1 MEAAMTLDTAYV
13 VDFDGTITTRDIT
26 SELAL
31 YYGGSAYMEI
41 ENSYRHREIP
51 IRVWLQ
57 RIAKLLPADMEQL
70 KTKALKWAVIRPG
83 FKRFLEHAHSNG
95 RPVIIASDGFGF
107 YVELI
112 LERHGL
118 LGQIDK
124 IYRNDTSINRKKEL
138 EVRNPHA
145 HKTCTVCG
153 NCKAAQVV
161 RLKEKGR
168 SVIYIGD
175 GSNDRFGASWSDH
188 VCAREELAEACL
200 VHNFTYSQWNDFY
213 DIIKVNRPELSDRS
227 EASLCCPMGS
237 GVKT

>member
-1 MEAAMTLDTAYV
+1 MTLNTAYV

-31 YYGGSAYMEI
+31 YFGGSAYLEI
-41 ENSYRHREIP
+41 ENSYRQREIP

-70 KTKALKWAVIRPG
+70 KNKALEWAVIRPG
-83 FKRFLEHAHSNG
+83 FELFLEHAQRCG

-124 IYRNDTSINRKKEL
+124 IYRNNTSINQKKEL

-161 RLKEKGR
+161 RLKEKGQ

-188 VCAREELAEACL
+188 VCAREELAEACRD
-200 VHNFTYSQWNDFY
+200 HNFIYSQWSDFY
-213 DIIKVNRPELSDRS
+213 DIIKVEGPELSDRS
-227 EASLCCPMGS
+227 KGSLCCPLGS